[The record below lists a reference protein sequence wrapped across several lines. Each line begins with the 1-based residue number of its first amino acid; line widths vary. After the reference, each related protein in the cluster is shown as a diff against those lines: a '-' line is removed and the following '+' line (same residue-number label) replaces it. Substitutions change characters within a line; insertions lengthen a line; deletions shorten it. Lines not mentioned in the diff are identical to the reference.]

1 MFNKGQVAAIDFQ
14 MFGYGLVSFEFVYL
28 LFISFNAKN
37 FIEIEELIRGMNEIH
52 YLLKSINSLIHY
64 YFCSIS
70 FGTDKKWS
78 ERLQLG

>member
-1 MFNKGQVAAIDFQ
+1 MFIKGQVAAIDFQ

-37 FIEIEELIRGMNEIH
+37 FSEIEEIIRGMYTIY
-52 YLLKSINSLIHY
+52 YLIKSVNSFMCH
-64 YFCSIS
+64 FCRIS

-78 ERLQLG
+78 ERLQIG